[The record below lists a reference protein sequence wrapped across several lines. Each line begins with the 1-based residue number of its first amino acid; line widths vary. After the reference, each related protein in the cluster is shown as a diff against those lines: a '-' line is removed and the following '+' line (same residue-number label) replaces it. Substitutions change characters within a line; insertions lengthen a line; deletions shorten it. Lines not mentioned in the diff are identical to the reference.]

1 MSGDVDEAD
10 LRAAADD
17 LEAFRAALATLY
29 PGFDAAHP
37 TRIVIFKDRREFTR
51 FLPRDASGK
60 PQPNVSGYFV
70 PYPDENFIVFG
81 HYGGAGDRALVLHEY
96 AHHVLR
102 RSVRPLPLWLNEGL
116 AEFYSTFDHDTRLA
130 PAVVGRPPAQALA
143 VLRSSPLL
151 PLAEILETR
160 SSSALL
166 QDLDRAR
173 VFYAESWA
181 LVHYLTIGRPGA
193 SPAQLGALADA
204 LARAVPPDDAF
215 RFAFEMSLDDAD
227 RELRNYVRRE
237 VFDGA
242 PIYAGPRETYDRTAH
257 QLAPAALAALR
268 GELLLRVGSTA
279 EANAELASAI
289 ALDPANVPARIAIA
303 RVLMVSGHRE
313 EGRAALERVVAAA
326 PGNFTSQYFL
336 GAALAVER
344 RYEDAFWC
352 FDAAVRLRPAS
363 VPALY
368 AFSSV
373 ALAIGLEDAAE
384 EAMQLSMR
392 LEFNPEAYRARAYAA
407 LGLRRDSAAARD
419 ALRYI
424 DSVGWRDPAAQETAL
439 VAAVAYSR
447 SARPGDAAA
456 ILDRVRQS
464 AGAASWPA
472 AVAEFLQGSLP
483 ADRLMAR
490 ANTQAEQ
497 TDAHTYIGLRA
508 MLAGHREEALA
519 HFRWVKESGS
529 TLELEFGVAI
539 EEFVRLGAIERR

>member
-1 MSGDVDEAD
+1 
-10 LRAAADD
+10 
-17 LEAFRAALATLY
+17 
-29 PGFDAAHP
+29 
-37 TRIVIFKDRREFTR
+37 
-51 FLPRDASGK
+51 
-60 PQPNVSGYFV
+60 
-70 PYPDENFIVFG
+70 
-81 HYGGAGDRALVLHEY
+81 YGGAGDRALVLHEY

-447 SARPGDAAA
+447 SARPCDAAA